1 MGYLGVP
8 WRNWQLFFVPETRS
22 KSEPLLMF
30 ELSPA
35 GRRNLEV
42 ILLEFERARSRY
54 GDLCHERF
62 ANEPDFGNE
71 AASVD
76 EWNEFIRNA
85 TEQLPKGEWSEWE
98 FLQIPGLNDWGIGR
112 WFGDPAGR
120 QKFCSLVDGLLAV
133 LNREDVTAIPHKVI
147 PFDFSSLDGWVGTLH
162 SWAYRIQMPLLS
174 CHSLLWGFEYFDRD
188 AAPKFAMGWITSKE
202 GTRYPAN
209 PYRFELDFDVFT
221 SSMTAIR
228 ALLEPEYVIGQ
239 NEPWPLRKSLQ
250 QSLIKLEGMIA
261 AEDEAEHAKSP
272 RELSKAKHVISH
284 GLYGWEIWF
293 RGADKQVRP
302 ANQAGLHRLAKLI
315 ETAPEGWCPKQLSEY
330 GARKFGAVGKA
341 ASETLSRGEAHDL
354 IIGAGRGRNRDDVP
368 AEVADERK
376 KTLEKLKQLRIDR
389 AEAERDGDR
398 IQLEEINEEIRRLA
412 EFVNDNERD
421 PVFKKAK
428 DGIRTTIN
436 RLIKE
441 LMEIAPE
448 RKTDIEQLEIRVDTK
463 STQISFRGDPE
474 AMDWIVHR
482 GLF

>member
-1 MGYLGVP
+1 
-8 WRNWQLFFVPETRS
+8 
-22 KSEPLLMF
+22 MF

-54 GDLCHERF
+54 GDLYHQCF
-62 ANEPDFGNE
+62 ANEPNADHDSANE
-71 AASVD
+71 A

-85 TEQLPKGEWSEWE
+85 GVHFPKDEWSEWE
-98 FLQIPGLNDWGIGR
+98 FLQIPGWDHISLGR
-112 WFGDPAGR
+112 WYGDPAGLPTFWR
-120 QKFCSLVDGLLAV
+120 LVSTLLTV
-133 LNREDVTAIPHKVI
+133 LNRENLSALPDKVI
-147 PFDFSSLDGWVGTLH
+147 PFNFESVEGWVGTLH
-162 SWAYRIQMPLLS
+162 SWGFRIQIPLLVS
-174 CHSLLWGFEYFDRD
+174 DWCCWGKEYYDEYYSLED
-188 AAPKFAMGWITSKE
+188 AMEWATSENGQVYPKH
-202 GTRYPAN
+202 
-209 PYRFELDFDVFT
+209 PYQMTLDFDVFT

-239 NEPWPLRKSLQ
+239 NEPWPLRKPVQ
-250 QSLIKLEGMIA
+250 ESLIKSEGPIGSE
-261 AEDEAEHAKSP
+261 EDQPAKSP

-315 ETAPEGWCPKQLSEY
+315 ETAPMEWCPKLLSEY
-330 GARKFGAVGKA
+330 GARKLGTVGKA

-354 IIGAGRGRNRDDVP
+354 SIGAGRGRNRDEIP
-368 AEVADERK
+368 AEVADEKK
-376 KTLEKLKQLRIDR
+376 KTLEQLKQLRIDR

-398 IQLEEINEEIRRLA
+398 IHLEEINEEIRRLA

-436 RLIKE
+436 RLMKE
-441 LMEIAPE
+441 LMEIAPD
-448 RKTDIEQLEIRVDTK
+448 RQSDIEQLEIRVDTK